1 LLRACAL
8 ASTHSLRTDQTL
20 DIDLER
26 PACLRTV
33 PTATAVKH
41 LPTLA
46 TTQSRRVVV
55 CTTHGSIMF
64 DARSSATIMTCVTTE
79 ARSDP
84 TSSRCQISRDGVL
97 LWSITT
103 VAELFSTDELMIPRP
118 TREWWSQTGS
128 NRRPPACKA
137 GALPTELWPRRA
149 QRVFE
154 PQARRWWAWE
164 DLNFRP
170 HAYQARALTN

>member
-1 LLRACAL
+1 M
-8 ASTHSLRTDQTL
+8 
-20 DIDLER
+20 
-26 PACLRTV
+26 
-33 PTATAVKH
+33 
-41 LPTLA
+41 
-46 TTQSRRVVV
+46 V

-64 DARSSATIMTCVTTE
+64 DARSSAIVRSFQSHGLQATSD

-84 TSSRCQISRDGVL
+84 TSSRCQISRDRAR
-97 LWSITT
+97 LWSFTT
-103 VAELFSTDELMIPRP
+103 VAELFSTDELKTPRP

-137 GALPTELWPRRA
+137 GALPTELWPRQGSVVSNQGSDRA
-149 QRVFE
+149 STSDYRHLTTD
-154 PQARRWWAWE
+154 AWNWWAWE